1 MFSSLSSPKNIRW
14 KTLEAGVLLSEPG
27 FCTSGYDMRVLA
39 LARGKTYHTQ
49 EGFPVIVN
57 MLRGR
62 LSVGAQTLAA
72 VSCGKYDIAQYHS
85 SAVLHAEQD
94 SLAFLCYERRSGEVY
109 EPISGLELKWIEAAP
124 GCFRTDPKIEVDGIR
139 MNLWYLVPH
148 KNGGI
153 HNHSE
158 NQGHNIGDSSAQFVE
173 WHTQLRGTGWMV
185 KYHSQDEKTKYERIA
200 MKIGS
205 AHPLFSAV
213 ENGVVCYPWHAYVTG
228 DQGAL
233 FAAFEDLRIK

>member
-1 MFSSLSSPKNIRW
+1 MVAILIGPKNIHW
-14 KTLEAGVLLSEPG
+14 KTLEKGVLLSEPG

-39 LARGKTYHTQ
+39 LAARKNYHT
-49 EGFPVIVN
+49 EKNVIVN

-62 LSVGAQTLAA
+62 ISVGVQTLSAT
-72 VSCGKYDIAQYHS
+72 SYQKYDIAQYNNS
-85 SAVLHAEQD
+85 VAFQAEED
-94 SLAFLCYERRSGEVY
+94 SLAFLCYERSSGGVY
-109 EPISGLELKWIEAAP
+109 EPLSGLEMKWIEAAR

-158 NQGHNIGDSSAQFVE
+158 NQGHNIGDPAAQFVE
-173 WHTQLRGTGWMV
+173 WHTQLRGNGWMV
-185 KYHSQDEKTKYERIA
+185 KYHSQDEGTEYERIA

-213 ENGVVCYPWHAYVTG
+213 EKGVVSYPWHAYVAG
-228 DQGAL
+228 DEGAL
-233 FAAFEDLRIK
+233 FVAFEDLKIGK